1 MSDKKVLMAMSGGI
15 DSSVAAILLLEQGY
29 ELTGVTFRSW
39 DSISENCISKKTGCC
54 DVESLYEAKKIAEK
68 LGFEHH
74 ILDVRDSFN
83 EVVVKNFID
92 EYLAGKTPNPCVIC
106 NSYIKWGKLLDFAD
120 KNNCR
125 HIATGHYALIKN
137 ENNRIFLSSAKDSN
151 KDQTYFLWN
160 LTQDQLSRTLFPLA
174 DLTKDDV
181 KKIASVHGFTNLL
194 KKKES
199 QEICFITDNDYR
211 NFLKEHVPGIEAKFA
226 GGNIV
231 STDGKILGRHKGY
244 PFYTIGQ
251 RKGLE
256 YAAGHPM
263 YVVKTDAVK
272 NLVVLGEKSDL
283 EKSELTVSPFN
294 LQKYSS
300 LPDGLTVET
309 KIRYRSKPA
318 EGFLI
323 MKEGKIHITF
333 KHAVSA
339 ITPGQ
344 SAVFYEKGDLVG
356 GGIILR

>member
-1 MSDKKVLMAMSGGI
+1 MSGGI
-15 DSSVAAILLLEQGY
+15 DSSVAAVLLLEQGY
-29 ELTGVTFRSW
+29 ELIGITFRSW
-39 DSISENCISKKTGCC
+39 DYISDSCIAKKTGCC
-54 DVESLYEAKKIAEK
+54 DVESVLEAKNLAEK

-74 ILDVRDSFN
+74 ILDFRDSFKEIVIN
-83 EVVVKNFID
+83 NFIG
-92 EYLAGKTPNPCVIC
+92 EYLAGRTPNPCVVC
-106 NSYIKWGKLLDFAD
+106 NSHIKWGKIIEFAD
-120 KNNCR
+120 LHHCDY
-125 HIATGHYALIKN
+125 IASGHYAIIKN
-137 ENNRIFLSSAKDSN
+137 SNNKYYISTAKDQN
-151 KDQTYFLWN
+151 KDQSYFLWN
-160 LTQDQLSRTLFPLA
+160 LTQNQLKRTIFPLGG
-174 DLTKDDV
+174 LTKDEV
-181 KKIASVHGFTNLL
+181 RNIAIDKNLEYL
-194 KKKES
+194 NKKKES
-199 QEICFITDNDYR
+199 QEICFIPDNDYR
-211 NFLKEHVPGIEAKFA
+211 KFLKDHVPGIEAKFA

-272 NLVVLGEKSDL
+272 NLVVLGEKTEL

-323 MKEGKIHITF
+323 MEEGKIHITF
-333 KHAVSA
+333 NHAVSA

-356 GGIILR
+356 GGIILK